1 MRVLGFDPGTATTGY
16 GVVEGRG
23 NRLTHVA
30 HGVILT
36 SPKDHYAVRLQQ
48 LYDECVAL
56 IALHAPQAIAIEE
69 LYFTK
74 NVTTGIP
81 VAQAR
86 GVISLAAV
94 QSGLPIGEF
103 SPRQMKLAV
112 AGYGKAD
119 KKQVQDM
126 VKMLLNLESIPK
138 PDDAA
143 DALGIA
149 ICQVHT
155 GHFKAVTDQA

>member
-16 GVVEGRG
+16 GIIEGKG
-23 NRLTHVA
+23 NRLTHIA

-36 SPKDHYAVRLQQ
+36 SPKEHYAERLKQI
-48 LYDECVAL
+48 YDQATEL
-56 IALHAPQAIAIEE
+56 IATHNPQAIAIEE
-69 LYFTK
+69 LFFTK
-74 NVTTGIP
+74 NVSTGIP

-86 GVISLAAV
+86 GVLSLAAI

-103 SPRQMKLAV
+103 KPREMKLAV

-119 KKQVQDM
+119 KKQVQEM
-126 VKMLLNLESIPK
+126 IKMLLNLDSIPK

-149 ICQVHT
+149 ICQIHT
-155 GHFKAVTDQA
+155 GQYNAVTGK

>member
-16 GVVEGRG
+16 GVVEGKG
-23 NRLTHVA
+23 NRLTHIA
-30 HGVILT
+30 HGVIST
-36 SPKDHYAVRLQQ
+36 SPKDHYAERLQQ
-48 LYDECVAL
+48 IYEQATDL
-56 IALHAPQAIAIEE
+56 ITLHQPQAIAIEE
-69 LYFTK
+69 LFFTK

-86 GVISLAAV
+86 GVLSLAAV

-103 SPRQMKLAV
+103 NPREMKLAV

-119 KKQVQDM
+119 KKQVQEM
-126 VKMLLNLESIPK
+126 IKMLLNLDKIPK

-149 ICQVHT
+149 ICQIHT
-155 GHFKAVTDQA
+155 GQFKAVTGQ

>member
-16 GVVEGRG
+16 GVVDGKG

-48 LYDECVAL
+48 LYDECVDL
-56 IALHAPQAIAIEE
+56 IKIHAPQAIGIEE

-119 KKQVQDM
+119 KKQVQEM
-126 VKMLLNLESIPK
+126 VKMLLNLDALPN

-149 ICQVHT
+149 ICQIHT
-155 GHFKAVTDQA
+155 GQYKAVTGQS